1 MAVTDIARVVEV
13 WQAQFVDLR
22 QRADIGY
29 IQIFE
34 NRGAMMGSSNPHPHG
49 QIWATEHV
57 PTQIRRED
65 ECQQRYFGEHGRTLL
80 HDYVAQETH
89 EQTRIVCENDS
100 FVTVVPWWATWPFEV
115 MIVPRRAQATI
126 AEMNDREQRD
136 LAEIL
141 KRSVTRYDN
150 LFHTLFPYSLGVH
163 QAPPQQIETAHW
175 HWHIHIYPPL
185 LRSATV
191 RKFMVGYELL
201 AEAQRDITP
210 EQAAQRL
217 RDCAEIHYRSV
228 PT

>member
-1 MAVTDIARVVEV
+1 
-13 WQAQFVDLR
+13 
-22 QRADIGY
+22 
-29 IQIFE
+29 
-34 NRGAMMGSSNPHPHG
+34 
-49 QIWATEHV
+49 
-57 PTQIRRED
+57 
-65 ECQQRYFGEHGRTLL
+65 LL